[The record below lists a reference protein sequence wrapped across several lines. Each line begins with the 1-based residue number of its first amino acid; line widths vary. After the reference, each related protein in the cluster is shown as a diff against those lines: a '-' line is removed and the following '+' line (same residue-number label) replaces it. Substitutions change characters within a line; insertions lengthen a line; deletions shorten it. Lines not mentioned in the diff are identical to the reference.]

1 MLTMANCGTTQ
12 VKFQLRRDT
21 FANWITKNP
30 VLALGE
36 PSVVSDTGQMKVG
49 DGYTTWIN
57 LPYVGNGASIIF
69 DGGDPFQTYSQGP
82 VLDCGTI
89 Y

>member
-1 MLTMANCGTTQ
+1 MANCGTTQ

-21 FANWITKNP
+21 LANWISRNT

-49 DGYTTWIN
+49 DGVTTWNN
-57 LPYVGNGASIIF
+57 LPYVGPSASIIF
-69 DGGDPFQTYSQGP
+69 DGGGPFQTYSQGP
-82 VLDCGTI
+82 VLDCGSI